1 MTVRPAVVIGR
12 LGHLGAVLAQLER
25 LRALDERQRAD
36 PLYELAAER
45 AIHVAIEAILDVGHH
60 VLAGRGLPVP
70 ATYRDV
76 VPALAAS
83 GVISAELG
91 VRLDG
96 MAGMRN
102 ILVHDYVDVDA
113 RYVWSVVDDRLDDLR
128 QAHAQLSAL
137 PELTLR
143 G

>member
-12 LGHLGAVLAQLER
+12 LAHLGAVLSQLER
-25 LRALDERQRAD
+25 LRDLAPEQRRDA
-36 PLYELAAER
+36 LYELAAER
-45 AIHVAIEAILDVGHH
+45 GVHVVIEAILDVGHH

-76 VPALAAS
+76 IPALVS
-83 GVISAELG
+83 NGVLAPELG
-91 VRLDG
+91 ARLDG

-102 ILVHDYVDVDA
+102 ILVHDYVDVDSS
-113 RYVWSVVDDRLDDLR
+113 YVWAVIDQRLGDLR
-128 QAHAQLSAL
+128 AAHAQLSAL
-137 PELTLR
+137 PELTRR